1 LDTYITY
8 KTEQLEKCSHEGIL
22 KNALKKYEWDSAT
35 ANWEMNP
42 LPDFADGEDSSDNTL
57 LLLLLLLLYGE
68 TADPSVVKIT
78 NIVDEKS
85 S

>member
-1 LDTYITY
+1 
-8 KTEQLEKCSHEGIL
+8 
-22 KNALKKYEWDSAT
+22 
-35 ANWEMNP
+35 MNP